1 MCTPE
6 QLRTPCPTPG
16 PTKPAPGP
24 TKPAPG
30 PTPTSAGNSSAA
42 GGSTTAA
49 PSDAPGSNRVMI
61 IGIAVGSMLVIILGV
76 VGYIVWNRRRTKTY
90 ARFQGIGDFYD
101 AGQDKEEDPD
111 GWD

>member
-1 MCTPE
+1 
-6 QLRTPCPTPG
+6 
-16 PTKPAPGP
+16 
-24 TKPAPG
+24 
-30 PTPTSAGNSSAA
+30 
-42 GGSTTAA
+42 
-49 PSDAPGSNRVMI
+49 MI